1 MASGTIEDIGSGI
14 KTRLET
20 ITGLLVFAPNELPE
34 SVPDTPCAMIMPP
47 GVEYNS
53 TFGGASE
60 MTFRLLLLVAKGD
73 QPEALNKLMDY
84 LDVSGALSIKTAIEG
99 DNTLNS
105 QADSSQVLS
114 ASGAGVI
121 MWGGYPYLGTE
132 FTLIAYK

>member
-1 MASGTIEDIGSGI
+1 
-14 KTRLET
+14 
-20 ITGLLVFAPNELPE
+20 
-34 SVPDTPCAMIMPP
+34 
-47 GVEYNS
+47 
-53 TFGGASE
+53 